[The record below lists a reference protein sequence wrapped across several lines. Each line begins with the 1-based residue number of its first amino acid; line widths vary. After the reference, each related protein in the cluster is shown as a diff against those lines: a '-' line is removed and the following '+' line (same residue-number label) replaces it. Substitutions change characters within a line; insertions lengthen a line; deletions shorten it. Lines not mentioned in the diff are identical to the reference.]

1 MSKENLKFKCWV
13 KESSFFYKFYEIYKE
28 RLLRQLLNVASI
40 HLNRKKVIVGC
51 KGGGNIPLN
60 FEDIELFAYTGLKD
74 VNGNEIYE
82 GDVLSTGCEEQ
93 ENYFKVEWR
102 NNSFRIVTFDN
113 HARNIVILDDL
124 SIKLNHLITKGNYH
138 LNENLYKRDED

>member
-13 KESSFFYKFYEIYKE
+13 KESCPQYYIYKG
-28 RLLRQLLNVASI
+28 QLVDVTSI
-40 HLNRKKVIVGC
+40 HLNKKKVIVGW
-51 KGGGNIPLN
+51 KGGGNVPLN
-60 FEDIELFAYTGLKD
+60 FEDIELFPYTGLKD

-124 SIKLNHLITKGNYH
+124 SIKLNYLITKGNYH

>member
-1 MSKENLKFKCWV
+1 MDV
-13 KESSFFYKFYEIYKE
+13 T
-28 RLLRQLLNVASI
+28 SI
-40 HLNRKKVIVGC
+40 HLNKKKVIVER
-51 KGGGNIPLN
+51 KGGENNSLN

-82 GDVLSTGCEEQ
+82 GDVISTGCEEQ

-102 NNSFRIVTFDN
+102 YNSFRIVTFDS